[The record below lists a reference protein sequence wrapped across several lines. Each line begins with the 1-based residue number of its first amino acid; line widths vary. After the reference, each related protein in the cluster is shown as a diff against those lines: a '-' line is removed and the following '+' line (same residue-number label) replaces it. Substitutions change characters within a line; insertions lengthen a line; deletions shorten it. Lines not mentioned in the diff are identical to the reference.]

1 MNNYPTYEEL
11 QERCVND
18 DLSIYEKIGF
28 NNKLRNSDIEKC
40 IFEDIITKININNH
54 NNLKIL
60 DLGCGCSN
68 LVYNIID
75 FCISNKHEI
84 HLIDGKNT
92 LDNIKNDY
100 CHKHIGYFPDN
111 FEDFISSNKETFDV
125 IIIYSVIQHIYE
137 NPKVNVNIFIDSLL
151 SLLKHEGKL
160 FIGDIPNSS
169 KQNRFIKTKIGENL
183 HKSWNIQPKK
193 HDSLNEKRI
202 DDSFILGIINRYRNY
217 NYNTYLLPQPN
228 TLPMNYVREDILII
242 KK

>member
-1 MNNYPTYEEL
+1 MNNYPTFEDI
-11 QERCVND
+11 QKRCINNNN
-18 DLSIYEKIGF
+18 SIYEKIGF
-28 NNKLRNSDIEKC
+28 NEKLRNNDIDKH
-40 IFEDIITKININNH
+40 IFEDIINKLDIRES

-75 FCISNKHEI
+75 FCSSNKHEI

-100 CHKHIGYFPDN
+100 CQKHIGFFPDS
-111 FEDFISSNKETFDV
+111 FKDFISSNKEKFDV
-125 IIIYSVIQHIYE
+125 IIAYSVIQHIYE
-137 NPKVNVNIFIDSLL
+137 NPKANVNIFIDTLL

-160 FIGDIPNSS
+160 LIGDIPNSS
-169 KQNRFIKTKIGENL
+169 KQNRFINTSNGKKL
-183 HKSWNIQPKK
+183 HKLWNIQPKK
-193 HDSLNEKRI
+193 HNSLKEQRI
-202 DDSFILGIINRYRNY
+202 DDAFILGIINRYRNY